1 MNRTCQDAEKPKAR
15 DMDVGMA
22 RSMGKLHE
30 TAAATPF
37 GAGNSIAAKRGT
49 DHCGRRA
56 WAAAAF
62 ACFFGK
68 APRGQLGGRDGA
80 GGAHSGRAQETRKR
94 LREGAERKFCHQSLR
109 CADRLDNRAQPDASA
124 FPAPPG
130 KPAPAPTPCSAP
142 SAPGRSLRGAGEK
155 CPVW

>member
-80 GGAHSGRAQETRKR
+80 GGGGAYQGARKR
-94 LREGAERKFCHQSLR
+94 QE
-109 CADRLDNRAQPDASA
+109 SA
-124 FPAPPG
+124 
-130 KPAPAPTPCSAP
+130 
-142 SAPGRSLRGAGEK
+142 
-155 CPVW
+155 